1 MSYWGED
8 PGPTKGPGWHFSGW
22 EMVLVVS
29 CWFSLGFVVGTI
41 VR

>member
-1 MSYWGED
+1 MSYWGDEN
-8 PGPTKGPGWHFSGW
+8 PGPKKGWHFSGW